1 MKIGRR
7 SDAHPRQG
15 RLAARFAVILALAL
29 LPIGVASVMQTR
41 TLEDE
46 LRNRAETGLLGAT
59 LQVAEHETSMIRAAQ
74 GMVAAMAQSVP
85 ELAADTERCRDW
97 MRRLKGVMPQAT
109 LIAFVPMD
117 GKMRCSS
124 VGREHDFADNP
135 NFRFLRDQE
144 TPSLRVN
151 RKASISQTSIVAV
164 THPVRD
170 AAGKRLGYTV
180 ISLPHSALGTQDGHL
195 PPDGEGEQDLLFFWS
210 FDRNG
215 ELITANIDLDE
226 AALRLPEKPALSDL
240 VGQSRQ
246 VFQALSR
253 LGNRRTYAVAPVI
266 EGELYLMS
274 SWRND
279 NNQLITKVRLANYL
293 TPLLMWSVGLLVAAW
308 AAERLVTRHV
318 RTLHRAI
325 TRFAQGDRRLEP
337 PRMRSA
343 PAELRDLG
351 AAYLL
356 MTENITRGE
365 AELEDLLHQKEVLLR
380 EVHHRVKNNLQLIAS
395 IMNIQIRKTTSQEA
409 KSLLKDLRDRVMSLA
424 TIHRGLYQ
432 TSGQADVSA
441 HELFSEIIRQISGLQ
456 MSSGPAVNVTLEVDD
471 LRLAPEQAVPL
482 ALLMT
487 EALSTALNQPNRP
500 ERIGVRLQKLDDA
513 HARLEV
519 NAGYPDGSD
528 LPSSDSESGIGF
540 QLMTAFAQQLDA
552 TPILEDE
559 PTRRMLRVTFQ
570 LQALG
575 RQMTADARVEK

>member
-1 MKIGRR
+1 MTAGRGSGAQPGR
-7 SDAHPRQG
+7 G
-15 RLAARFAVILALAL
+15 RLASRFAVILALAL
-29 LPIGVASVMQTR
+29 LPIGAASVMQTR
-41 TLEDE
+41 ALEDE
-46 LRNRAETGLLGAT
+46 LRNRAESGLLGAT

-74 GMVAAMAQSVP
+74 GMVAALAQALPDVAGDAP
-85 ELAADTERCRDW
+85 RCQDL
-97 MRRLKGVMPQAT
+97 MRRLKAEMPQAT

-117 GKMRCSS
+117 GQMRCSS
-124 VGREHDFADNP
+124 VGRAHDFTDNP
-135 NFRFLRDQE
+135 NFLFLRDQE
-144 TPSLRVN
+144 KPSLRVS
-151 RKASISQTSIVAV
+151 RKGSISQTSILAV

-170 AAGKRLGYTV
+170 AAGKKTGYAV
-180 ISLPHSALGTQDGHL
+180 ISLPHSALDAQHGHL
-195 PPDGEGEQDLLFFWS
+195 SADPQGQQDLLFFWS
-210 FDRNG
+210 FDRTG
-215 ELITANIDLDE
+215 EVMTANIDLDD
-226 AALRLPEKPALSDL
+226 ATKRLPAEPPLAEL

-253 LGNRRTYAVAPVI
+253 LGNLRTYAVAPVI

-279 NNQLITKVRLANYL
+279 DNRLIAQVRLASYL

-337 PRMRSA
+337 PRLRSA

-351 AAYLL
+351 AAYRL

-432 TSGQADVSA
+432 TSGQADVTA
-441 HELFSEIIRQISGLQ
+441 RELFSEIIRQISGLQ
-456 MSSGPAVNVTLEVDD
+456 SNAGAPVHVALDVDE

-487 EALSTALNQPNRP
+487 EAVSAALNQPNRP
-500 ERIGVRLQKLDDA
+500 ERISVALHQLGDSTAK
-513 HARLEV
+513 LEV
-519 NAGYPDGSD
+519 KAEYRDGLGVAPDAD
-528 LPSSDSESGIGF
+528 TGIGL
-540 QLMTAFAQQLDA
+540 QLMTAFAQQLGA
-552 TPILEDE
+552 TPMVEHQ
-559 PTRRMLRVTFQ
+559 PTQRTICVIFP
-570 LQALG
+570 LQALR
-575 RQMTADARVEK
+575 RQTAPEQNSA

>member
-1 MKIGRR
+1 MTAGRGSR
-7 SDAHPRQG
+7 AQPGQG
-15 RLAARFAVILALAL
+15 RLASRFAVILALAL
-29 LPIGVASVMQTR
+29 LPIGAASVMQTR

-46 LRNRAETGLLGAT
+46 LRNRAESGLLGAT

-74 GMVAAMAQSVP
+74 GMVAALAQALPDVAGD
-85 ELAADTERCRDW
+85 AARCQDL
-97 MRRLKGVMPQAT
+97 MRRLKGEMPQAT

-117 GKMRCSS
+117 GQMRCSS
-124 VGREHDFADNP
+124 VGRAHDFTDNP
-135 NFRFLRDQE
+135 NFLFLRDQE
-144 TPSLRVN
+144 KPSLRVS
-151 RKASISQTSIVAV
+151 RKGSISQTSILAV

-170 AAGKRLGYTV
+170 AAGKKTGYAV
-180 ISLPHSALGTQDGHL
+180 ISLPHSALEAQHGHL
-195 PPDGEGEQDLLFFWS
+195 SPDPQGQQDLLFFWS
-210 FDRNG
+210 FDRTG
-215 ELITANIDLDE
+215 EVMTANIDLDE
-226 AALRLPEKPALSDL
+226 AARRLPAEPPLAEL

-253 LGNRRTYAVAPVI
+253 LGNLRTYAVAPVI
-266 EGELYLMS
+266 KGELYLMS

-279 NNQLITKVRLANYL
+279 DNRLIAQVRLANYL

-337 PRMRSA
+337 PRLRSA

-351 AAYLL
+351 AAYRL

-432 TSGQADVSA
+432 TSGQADVTVR
-441 HELFSEIIRQISGLQ
+441 ELFSEIIRQISGLQ
-456 MSSGPAVNVTLEVDD
+456 SPAGAAVHVALDVDE

-487 EALSTALNQPNRP
+487 EAVSAALNQPNRP
-500 ERIGVRLQKLDDA
+500 ERISVALHQLDESTA
-513 HARLEV
+513 KLEV
-519 NAGYPDGSD
+519 NAEYPDGVGSAQNAD
-528 LPSSDSESGIGF
+528 TGIGL
-540 QLMTAFAQQLDA
+540 QLMTAFAQQLGA
-552 TPILEDE
+552 TPMIEDR
-559 PTRRMLRVTFQ
+559 PTQRATCVTFH
-570 LQALG
+570 LQALR
-575 RQMTADARVEK
+575 RQTTPDEHPIK

>member
-7 SDAHPRQG
+7 SDGQPHHG

-46 LRNRAETGLLGAT
+46 LRNRAETGLLGTT
-59 LQVAEHETSMIRAAQ
+59 LQIAEHETSMIRAAQ
-74 GMVAAMAQSVP
+74 GMVAAMAQSLP
-85 ELAADTERCRDW
+85 EMAADTDRCRDY
-97 MRRLKGVMPQAT
+97 MRRLKGVLPQAT

-124 VGREHDFADNP
+124 LGREHEFGDNP
-135 NFRFLRDQE
+135 NFLFLRDQE
-144 TPSLRVN
+144 KPSLRVN
-151 RKASISQTSIVAV
+151 RKGSISQTSILAV

-170 AAGKRLGYTV
+170 AAGQKLGYAV
-180 ISLPHSALGTQDGHL
+180 ISLPHSALGAQDGHL
-195 PPDGEGEQDLLFFWS
+195 SPDLEGEQDLLFFWS

-215 ELITANIDLDE
+215 ELMTANIDLDE
-226 AALRLPEKPALSDL
+226 AALRLPATPPLSDL

-253 LGNRRTYAVAPVI
+253 LGNLRTYAVAPVI

-279 NNQLITKVRLANYL
+279 NNKLITQVRLANYL

-325 TRFAQGDRRLEP
+325 TRFAQGDRRLDP
-337 PRMRSA
+337 PRLRSA

-351 AAYLL
+351 TAYRL

-432 TSGQADVSA
+432 TSGQADVA
-441 HELFSEIIRQISGLQ
+441 AQELLSEIIRQISGLQ
-456 MSSGPAVNVTLEVDD
+456 APSGPTVNVTLDVDD

-487 EALSTALNQPNRP
+487 EALSAALNQPNRP
-500 ERIGVRLQKLDDA
+500 DRIGVTLRSLDDSQ
-513 HARLEV
+513 ARLEV
-519 NAGYPDGSD
+519 CADYPDGSD
-528 LPSSDSESGIGF
+528 PSSSAADSGIGF
-540 QLMTAFAQQLDA
+540 QLMTAFAQQLGA
-552 TPILEDE
+552 TPMIEDRQ
-559 PTRRMLRVTFQ
+559 TQRTLRVTFH
-570 LQALG
+570 LQTLQ
-575 RQMTADARVEK
+575 RQSARDESLRK

>member
-1 MKIGRR
+1 MKAGRG
-7 SDAHPRQG
+7 SGAQPGQG
-15 RLAARFAVILALAL
+15 RLASRFAVILALAL
-29 LPIGVASVMQTR
+29 LPIGAVAVMQTR
-41 TLEDE
+41 ALEDE
-46 LRNRAETGLLGAT
+46 LRNRAENGLLGAT

-74 GMVAAMAQSVP
+74 GIVAALAQYLP
-85 ELAADTERCRDW
+85 EIAADTSRCQDL
-97 MRRLKGVMPQAT
+97 MRRLKAEMPEAT

-117 GKMRCSS
+117 GQMRCSS
-124 VGREHDFADNP
+124 VGGTHDVADNP
-135 NFRFLRDQE
+135 NFLFLRDQDK
-144 TPSLRVN
+144 PSLRVS
-151 RKASISQTSIVAV
+151 RKGSISQTSILAV

-170 AAGKRLGYTV
+170 VAGKKMGYVV
-180 ISLPHSALGTQDGHL
+180 ISLPHSALDARNGHL
-195 PPDGEGEQDLLFFWS
+195 SADQQGQQDLPFFWS
-210 FDRNG
+210 FDRSG
-215 ELITANIDLDE
+215 KIVTANIDLDD
-226 AALRLPEKPALSDL
+226 AANRLPAEPPLAEL

-253 LGNRRTYAVAPVI
+253 LGNLRTYAVAPVI

-274 SWRND
+274 SWRSND
-279 NNQLITKVRLANYL
+279 GQLIAQVRLANYL

-337 PRMRSA
+337 PRLRSA

-351 AAYLL
+351 AAYRL

-432 TSGQADVSA
+432 TSGQADVTA
-441 HELFSEIIRQISGLQ
+441 RELFSEIIRQISGLQ
-456 MSSGPAVNVTLEVDD
+456 LSSGAVVHVALDVDE

-487 EALSTALNQPNRP
+487 EAVSAALNQPSRP
-500 ERIGVRLQKLDDA
+500 ERIRVTLHQLAQNR
-513 HARLEV
+513 ARLEV
-519 NAGYPDGSD
+519 SADYPTAAGLAPEADT
-528 LPSSDSESGIGF
+528 GIGL
-540 QLMTAFAQQLDA
+540 QLMTAFAQQLGT
-552 TPILEDE
+552 TPVIEDQ
-559 PTRRMLRVTFQ
+559 PTQRVIRVIFP
-570 LQALG
+570 LQAL
-575 RQMTADARVEK
+575 RPQTAPDQSPAK